1 MLVTITEKYTN
12 GVYTK
17 VATTVENGTD
27 RVLGVFMCFGGR
39 FKDQLSKFEDGMNNI
54 SIIET
59 TADAISIKGTLKL
72 DAPVIESSKQE
83 AEAMA

>member
-39 FKDQLSKFEDGMNNI
+39 FK
-54 SIIET
+54 
-59 TADAISIKGTLKL
+59 
-72 DAPVIESSKQE
+72 ES
-83 AEAMA
+83 A